1 VTSALRCATCG
12 TEETRSESRFCRA
25 CGAPLARPSTAAR
38 SVDVGRAPRSAT
50 QVAAPVAVPKTI
62 PEREAPR
69 RVAPTRVDPVPSS
82 HGSSPVPYRLSPAP
96 PAASYDD
103 ALAPEPQPAPTE
115 GLSLG
120 GLLVRTLVAITLSVG
135 ALLAS
140 DQLFEAV
147 KKPAGLWVGETFSQD
162 RATSRAIVGGGI
174 AVTATLLVT
183 MTVLLVSTRRRG

>member
-1 VTSALRCATCG
+1 MTSALRCATCG

-25 CGAPLARPSTAAR
+25 CGAPLARPSPAAR

-69 RVAPTRVDPVPSS
+69 RVAPTRVDPIPSS
-82 HGSSPVPYRLSPAP
+82 SSPVPYRLSPAP

-103 ALAPEPQPAPTE
+103 AHLAPEPQPAPTE